1 MKEVGQIFLYS
12 IDKNFVYLFP
22 NILLIMR
29 KELILFLAMIFSVA
43 CASQPKRSGDSVVR
57 VAAPEQWG
65 YSVQATYPHPVDSY
79 TQGLQYVDGK
89 LWEGTGLE
97 GQSRLQ
103 TIDLATGEVQV
114 LAHLPKQ
121 QFGEGITVLG
131 DKVYQLTWT
140 DRKVHVYDREG
151 NRLRSVTRSGEG
163 WGLTTDGEWLYLSD
177 GSDKIFKVNP
187 ETLRNESYI
196 SVKRAGEAVD
206 FLNELEW
213 IDGKIWANIYLSDEI
228 VVINPATG
236 VVEAV
241 MDFQGL
247 LPESERDVNTDVLN
261 GIAYDQEQRRILLTG
276 KRWSKIYHIEVV
288 K

>member
-1 MKEVGQIFLYS
+1 
-12 IDKNFVYLFP
+12 
-22 NILLIMR
+22 MR
-29 KELILFLAMIFSVA
+29 KELILFLARIFSVA

-65 YSVQATYPHPVDSY
+65 YSVKATYPHPVDSY

-228 VVINPATG
+228 VVINPETG

-241 MDFQGL
+241 IDCQGL

>member
-1 MKEVGQIFLYS
+1 
-12 IDKNFVYLFP
+12 
-22 NILLIMR
+22 MR
-29 KELILFLAMIFSVA
+29 KEFILFLTMIFSVA

-57 VAAPEQWG
+57 VSAPEQWG
-65 YSVQATYPHPVDSY
+65 YSVKATYPHSVDSY

-103 TIDLATGEVQV
+103 IVDLQSGDVQV
-114 LAHLPKQ
+114 LAHLPKE

-187 ETLRNESYI
+187 ETLRNESFI

-213 IDGKIWANIYLSDEI
+213 IDGRIWANIYLSDEV

-241 MDFQGL
+241 IGFQGL
-247 LPESERDVNTDVLN
+247 LPESERTPETDVLN
-261 GIAYDQEQRRILLTG
+261 GIAYDAEQGRILLTG
-276 KRWSKIYHIEVV
+276 KCWSKIYHIEVV

>member
-1 MKEVGQIFLYS
+1 MGVGQIFLYS
-12 IDKNFVYLFP
+12 IDKKFVYLFP
-22 NILLIMR
+22 NILLFMR
-29 KELILFLAMIFSVA
+29 KEFILFLTMIFSVA

-57 VAAPEQWG
+57 VSAPEQWG
-65 YSVQATYPHPVDSY
+65 YSVKATYPHSVDSY

-103 TIDLATGEVQV
+103 IVDLQSGDVQV
-114 LAHLPKQ
+114 LAHLPKE

-140 DRKVHVYDREG
+140 DRKVHIYDREG

-187 ETLRNESYI
+187 ETLRNESFI
-196 SVKRAGEAVD
+196 SIKRAGEAVD

-213 IDGKIWANIYLSDEI
+213 IDGRIWANIYLSDEV

-241 MDFQGL
+241 IDFQSL
-247 LPESERDVNTDVLN
+247 LPESERTPETDVLN
-261 GIAYDQEQRRILLTG
+261 GIAYDAEQGRILLTG

>member
-1 MKEVGQIFLYS
+1 MGVGQIFLYS
-12 IDKNFVYLFP
+12 IDKKFVYLFP
-22 NILLIMR
+22 NILLFMR
-29 KELILFLAMIFSVA
+29 KEFILFLTMIFSVA
-43 CASQPKRSGDSVVR
+43 CASQPKRSDDSVVR
-57 VAAPEQWG
+57 VSAPEQWG
-65 YSVQATYPHPVDSY
+65 YSVKATYPHSVDSY

-103 TIDLATGEVQV
+103 IVDLQSGDVQV

-140 DRKVHVYDREG
+140 DRKVHIYDREG

-187 ETLRNESYI
+187 ETLRNESFI

-213 IDGKIWANIYLSDEI
+213 IDGRIWANIYLSDEV
-228 VVINPATG
+228 VVINPTTG

-241 MDFQGL
+241 IDFQGL
-247 LPESERDVNTDVLN
+247 LPESERTPETDVLN
-261 GIAYDQEQRRILLTG
+261 GIAYDAEQGRILLTG
-276 KRWSKIYHIEVV
+276 KRWSTIYHIEVV

>member
-1 MKEVGQIFLYS
+1 MGVGQIFLYS
-12 IDKNFVYLFP
+12 IDKKFVYLFP
-22 NILLIMR
+22 NILLFMR
-29 KELILFLAMIFSVA
+29 KEFILFLTMIFSVA

-57 VAAPEQWG
+57 VSAPEQWG
-65 YSVQATYPHPVDSY
+65 YSVKATYPHSVDSY

-103 TIDLATGEVQV
+103 IVDLQSGDVQV
-114 LAHLPKQ
+114 LAHLPKE

-140 DRKVHVYDREG
+140 DRKVHIYDREG

-187 ETLRNESYI
+187 ETLRNESFI

-213 IDGKIWANIYLSDEI
+213 IDGRIWANIYLSDEV

-241 MDFQGL
+241 IDFQGL
-247 LPESERDVNTDVLN
+247 LPESERTPETDVLN
-261 GIAYDQEQRRILLTG
+261 GIAYDAEQGRILLTG
-276 KRWSKIYHIEVV
+276 KCWSKIYHIEVV

>member
-1 MKEVGQIFLYS
+1 MGVGQIFLYS
-12 IDKNFVYLFP
+12 IDKKFVYLFP
-22 NILLIMR
+22 NILLFMR
-29 KELILFLAMIFSVA
+29 KEFILFLTMIFSVA

-57 VAAPEQWG
+57 VSAPEQWG
-65 YSVQATYPHPVDSY
+65 YSVKATYPHSVDSY

-103 TIDLATGEVQV
+103 IVDLQSGDVQV
-114 LAHLPKQ
+114 LAHLPKE

-140 DRKVHVYDREG
+140 DRKVHIYDREG

-228 VVINPATG
+228 VVVNPATG

-241 MDFQGL
+241 IDCQGL